1 MRPLKPG
8 MAHCV
13 SSFFSEP
20 YILRR
25 QFSLG
30 RLGRKLGSVL
40 GIALVALV
48 VHWFQGT
55 SDSTSPDVPA
65 TADRA
70 GSTQTSTGGTG
81 RANANSPVPTA
92 SRSVASPNDSPVPPG
107 RTVLTGTV
115 TKVADGDTVTLRV
128 NGKSQRVRLDSID
141 APETNHGAQ
150 EPGQPFAEAAQR
162 HLEKMV
168 GGKTVTAQCY
178 EPDQF
183 SRELCAL
190 ILPDGTSVNRAQ
202 VAAGYAWA
210 YTASRGDYLTDKAM
224 RGIQDQ
230 ARRARVGLW
239 VQDGAVEPWKW
250 RYECWRN
257 QRCGS
262 K

>member
-1 MRPLKPG
+1 M
-8 MAHCV
+8 
-13 SSFFSEP
+13 
-20 YILRR
+20 RR

-40 GIALVALV
+40 GIALAALV

-55 SDSTSPDVPA
+55 SDSTSPEGPA
-65 TADRA
+65 TAGQA
-70 GSTQTSTGGTG
+70 GSTQTSAGGTG
-81 RANANSPVPTA
+81 RSNVNSPAP
-92 SRSVASPNDSPVPPG
+92 RSVALPNESPVPPG

-128 NGKSQRVRLDSID
+128 NGKSLRVRLDSID
-141 APETNHGAQ
+141 APETHHSAQ

-162 HLEKMV
+162 HLEKMLR
-168 GGKTVTAQCY
+168 GKTVTAQCY

-190 ILPDGTSVNRAQ
+190 LLPDGTSVNRAQ

-239 VQDGAVEPWKW
+239 AQDGAIEPWKW

-257 QRCGS
+257 QRCGL